1 LQRTSN
7 PEVVH
12 QAHVGWRRFKNGIH
26 LFEKKA
32 YLDQMPSLDG
42 LDCALALLSDLRDL
56 DVAKA

>member
-1 LQRTSN
+1 
-7 PEVVH
+7 
-12 QAHVGWRRFKNGIH
+12 VGWRRFKSGIH